1 MRRSTSAIPTW
12 DELPSAKTAD
22 AAVCIGVAK
31 ESHRIREDKEAPRS
45 TRNGSSVR
53 AEYSIHFEVRQPA
66 ITTGNT
72 CLLRFNPSG
81 SLA

>member
-12 DELPSAKTAD
+12 DELPSRKRQPQLS
-22 AAVCIGVAK
+22 VSGFAK
-31 ESHRIREDKEAPRS
+31 ETYRNREDKEPPRS
-45 TRNGSSVR
+45 TRNRSSVR
-53 AEYSIHFEVRQPA
+53 AEYSIHVEVRQPA
-66 ITTGNT
+66 ITTGKT

>member
-1 MRRSTSAIPTW
+1 MNSRLQRPQTQ
-12 DELPSAKTAD
+12 PS
-22 AAVCIGVAK
+22 VSGFAK
-31 ESHRIREDKEAPRS
+31 ESYRIREDKEAPRS